1 MLNINQIYNNYKNVI
16 DWSLLSVVIGY
27 YIIKASKQKLLFDIF
42 KGQPINLAV
51 IIIFSLVMILYKTEN
66 KEEYE
71 RRIDALK
78 KAIFGL
84 LIAVLAHIG
93 MPIGPFWIIFF
104 IAYHLDGWV

>member
-1 MLNINQIYNNYKNVI
+1 MLNIRRIYNNNKTII
-16 DWSLLSVVIGY
+16 DWSILFVVLGY

-42 KGQPINLAV
+42 KDQPINLA
-51 IIIFSLVMILYKTEN
+51 IIVLFSLVMILYKTEN

-71 RRIDALK
+71 QRIDALK
-78 KAIFGL
+78 KAMFGL

-93 MPIGPFWIIFF
+93 MPIAPFWIIFF